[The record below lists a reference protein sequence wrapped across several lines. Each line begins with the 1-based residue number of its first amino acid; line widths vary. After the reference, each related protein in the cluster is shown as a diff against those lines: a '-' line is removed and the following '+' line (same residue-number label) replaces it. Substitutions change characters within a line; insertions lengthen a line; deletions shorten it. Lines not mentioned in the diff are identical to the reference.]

1 MIPYWV
7 EPSTHAYLVTSILAE
22 AARLAFPIPD
32 IIKRNRVMS
41 DDTFVL
47 IGLRGSNRQQSSQY
61 GRQLKLHIKATWF
74 IKWRCHTKAYSMFV
88 EMLMHPQFPPH
99 AFLFK
104 LRATDRAAWCRH
116 MSDAWSHL
124 PAHVVEAMHK
134 AAEHVRPSLNL
145 HPLIDNISNTNAAEL
160 RRNRATLYKEYHTLS
175 DRIDT
180 ALDADY
186 AAYLGQVDLNGQS
199 FLSETTSRSYFAHV
213 RKGLPV
219 SSTPPAAL
227 KGPTGAPATDYTAA
241 RKIVR
246 DRFGGLLA
254 GRECKLSQI
263 AANMRET
270 YVSRPLMH
278 ARAPWAPA
286 DIPSY
291 QQVALRFSKCKQ
303 YKTAAED
310 GMAPDLAHSNPLL
323 YAKAFHPLYL
333 KAILLT
339 LPPIQFTGGQGCEL
353 YKGCGDPSEII
364 NFRDVHIS
372 TSPGTVFAGIMRVP
386 LASRLQGGAIDT
398 QYGAG
403 LNAGGADFTHL
414 AARATLDLADA
425 RNMSC
430 ALLFVDIKTAFAA
443 LQRFLVLPIPE
454 ALPSFRALLVQSG
467 FSGPFI
473 DEWMVELETLLP
485 WSRLPGKD
493 ALLDLIA
500 ALHQFSWMS
509 TEGLDGV
516 MHLAQ
521 GSLAG
526 NPLGDIIFSAGMTV
540 LVKRLRASIVKLG
553 HLSQLDDPTLRAVVE
568 PVDAILQQPQQP
580 FPYVADVSYVDDLIL
595 PLILPAEQIEK
606 ALPLVLAAAHET
618 YYMCGFEINW
628 KPKKTSIILVFKGP
642 LSRKVSRHFAVN
654 YPGAV
659 PFTDYT
665 GTQREAPIVQQ
676 YKHMGGQ
683 LRANG
688 VVLPELKA
696 RYSSLQS
703 MIKPLE
709 RRIFA
714 NPFIPVDKKLYTAQT
729 ILYTRLLY
737 NAGTWPSLNLVSLGI
752 SILG

>member
-1 MIPYWV
+1 
-7 EPSTHAYLVTSILAE
+7 
-22 AARLAFPIPD
+22 
-32 IIKRNRVMS
+32 
-41 DDTFVL
+41 
-47 IGLRGSNRQQSSQY
+47 
-61 GRQLKLHIKATWF
+61 
-74 IKWRCHTKAYSMFV
+74 
-88 EMLMHPQFPPH
+88 
-99 AFLFK
+99 
-104 LRATDRAAWCRH
+104 
-116 MSDAWSHL
+116 
-124 PAHVVEAMHK
+124 
-134 AAEHVRPSLNL
+134 
-145 HPLIDNISNTNAAEL
+145 
-160 RRNRATLYKEYHTLS
+160 
-175 DRIDT
+175 
-180 ALDADY
+180 
-186 AAYLGQVDLNGQS
+186 
-199 FLSETTSRSYFAHV
+199 
-213 RKGLPV
+213 
-219 SSTPPAAL
+219 
-227 KGPTGAPATDYTAA
+227 
-241 RKIVR
+241 
-246 DRFGGLLA
+246 
-254 GRECKLSQI
+254 
-263 AANMRET
+263 
-270 YVSRPLMH
+270 MH

-454 ALPSFRALLVQSG
+454 ALPSFRVLLVQSG

-473 DEWMVELETLLP
+473 DEWMIELETLLP

-709 RRIFA
+709 KRIFA

-737 NAGTWPSLNLVSLGI
+737 NAGTWPSLNLVELRYFHSRMMTINRHVVQQFNNEGSVHTSDVEILQSLEVPAPQVILRVLRLRLFVRVAKHAPIYILTLIRAAAPATRSWVAAIDDDLKYFCDTLAENALDRLLPLPVPTFLGSLREIRARPKSWAQRFTRLLTLDIFRTQVACAIDVTPSTIRDNFVCPECEGLFSDFQRMQSHRAQIHGYRNHTRDYIDTTFCRACFCEYTSYHNLEAHLLKGDKTLSGKRCLQWYIAHVPTLTPEQRVTSDAVFVAEYKKNVSLGVCTTHI
-752 SILG
+752 PGTCFPYNGPLLCGAAR